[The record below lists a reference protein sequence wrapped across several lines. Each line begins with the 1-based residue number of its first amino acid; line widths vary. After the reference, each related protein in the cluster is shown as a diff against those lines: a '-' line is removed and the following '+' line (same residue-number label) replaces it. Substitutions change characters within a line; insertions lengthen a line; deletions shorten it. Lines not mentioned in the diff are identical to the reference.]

1 MCYQIIQN
9 CSVYVSFP
17 PQADGEPKELKGMPA
32 LMHMINDIKEK
43 HANKEKIG
51 LHDLDTIVPYKCIMH
66 DTDRNELGA
75 IARNAISE
83 LGSMARE
90 GSSEKVQSTLL
101 STAEAPYFDENHPFV
116 ATCICICLL
125 GHVFT
130 CFPVGVACGVV
141 AVARAMWLVQCA
153 ASAQTICHMCAA
165 NKTYRCDSR
174 TLWQHHVAMALPLSF
189 LCVVYVLAFKKTY
202 EWF

>member
-1 MCYQIIQN
+1 MCYHIIQK

-51 LHDLDTIVPYKCIMH
+51 LHDLDTIMPYKCIMS

-90 GSSEKVQSTLL
+90 GSSAAGSSNDKGEQPSDKKESV
-101 STAEAPYFDENHPFV
+101 
-116 ATCICICLL
+116 
-125 GHVFT
+125 VFN
-130 CFPVGVACGVV
+130 FFG
-141 AVARAMWLVQCA
+141 
-153 ASAQTICHMCAA
+153 
-165 NKTYRCDSR
+165 
-174 TLWQHHVAMALPLSF
+174 
-189 LCVVYVLAFKKTY
+189 
-202 EWF
+202 